1 VTESRKNRWI
11 INTIL
16 ILSLLAFIGFSI
28 LPILAGMMSG
38 NQNPTANNP
47 TPLQSAAALPQK
59 QELESQVKG
68 YELVLQREPEN
79 QTALK
84 GLLEARLNMVRF
96 GYSEVKDVIPPLE
109 KLAKLNPTQ
118 TDYAV
123 LLAQA
128 KQQTGDREGAVQ
140 TYREILKTQ
149 PGNLNALDGM
159 VTLLLQEQRPEA
171 AIDLL
176 QNTLKEAPAAN
187 QAQAGSID
195 VPSLQLLLGR
205 VYAEQKRFDE
215 ALAAYDEAAKANQED
230 FRPILAKALVLKAQN
245 KTEAAKPLFTKAA
258 ELAPAQYKDQINQLA
273 AAPAPGA
280 ASPTATPPAGTA
292 TPAPNV
298 VPVPTPAP
306 TATPA
311 PSLAQ

>member
-1 VTESRKNRWI
+1 MTESRKNRWI
-11 INTIL
+11 INAIL
-16 ILSLLAFIGFSI
+16 ILSLLAFIGISI
-28 LPILAGMMSG
+28 FPIVGGILSG
-38 NQNPTANNP
+38 NQASTANNP
-47 TPLQSAAALPQK
+47 TPLQSAAAVPQK
-59 QELESQVKG
+59 QELEAQVKG
-68 YELVLQREPEN
+68 YELVLQREPDN
-79 QTALK
+79 QTALQ
-84 GLLEARLNMVRF
+84 GLLDARLNMVRF
-96 GYSEVKDVIPPLE
+96 GYGEVKDVIPPLE

-140 TYREILKTQ
+140 TYREVLKTK
-149 PGNLNALDGM
+149 PGDLNALDGM

-195 VPSLQLLLGR
+195 VPSVQLVLGR

-215 ALAAYDEAAKANQED
+215 ALAAYDEAAKANKED
-230 FRPILAKALVLKAQN
+230 FRPIVAKAIVLKAQN
-245 KTEAAKPLFTKAA
+245 KTEEAKPLFTRAA
-258 ELAPAQYKDQINQLA
+258 ELAPVQYKDQINQLA
-273 AAPAPGA
+273 AAPMPGA

-292 TPAPNV
+292 TPAPNAAPASPPPA
-298 VPVPTPAP
+298 PVSPSPTPA
-306 TATPA
+306 
-311 PSLAQ
+311 Q